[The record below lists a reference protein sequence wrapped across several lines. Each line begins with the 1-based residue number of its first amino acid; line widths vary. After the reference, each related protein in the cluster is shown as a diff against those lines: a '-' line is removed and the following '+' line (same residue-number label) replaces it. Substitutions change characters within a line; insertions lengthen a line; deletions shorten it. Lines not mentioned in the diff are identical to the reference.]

1 MLGAYLTITL
11 GFQLF
16 LIIGYLFYAIFR
28 TYPKGDDRISLMSW
42 VTGFFGVLTFGLV
55 GVLLLVITR
64 MPTSEAIVALA
75 LSLADFIGFYLLV
88 DDTRRQRKLSTGN
101 NR

>member
-1 MLGAYLTITL
+1 MQGAYLTITL

-16 LIIGYLFYAIFR
+16 LIVGYLFYAIFR
-28 TYPKGDDRISLMSW
+28 TYPTGDDRISLMSW

-55 GVLLLVITR
+55 GVLLLTLTR
-64 MPTSEAIVALA
+64 IPVSEAIPALA

>member
-55 GVLLLVITR
+55 GVLLLTLTR
-64 MPTSEAIVALA
+64 IPVSEAIPALA
-75 LSLADFIGFYLLV
+75 LSFADIIGLYLLV
-88 DDTRRQRKLSTGN
+88 DDTRRQRKSIPGN
-101 NR
+101 N